1 MLSLYRLHTKRC
13 SAGRDRLDRSYRKC
27 GCPIHVEG
35 KCGDEFVRKSLQTSN
50 WQRAQQRLM
59 EAEARA
65 SWEPL
70 PEDKSAQLV
79 TIADAKARFL
89 KDAESG
95 RRLGESTLK
104 KYRLMLKHLEQFAA
118 KKGFLYLKQ
127 LNAEALRDFRDS
139 WQLGPRTAL
148 KKLERVKAF
157 FRFAVENNWITLNPA
172 KIVRGPANIRDTH
185 KLPFEPTEM
194 ERIIQACHE
203 VRIQNFSNEEV
214 LAFVLLLRYSG
225 LRIGDASMLTINR
238 FKGDDLYLYTQ
249 KSGTHVY
256 VPLPPSVMNTIRGIK
271 LRHGKYLFTGPE
283 SLRMETVSDLWRRKL
298 GHVFKTAKIPG
309 AHPHRFRHTFA
320 VELLKKSVPMEE
332 VSVLLG
338 HSSVRI
344 TEKHY
349 ASWVQARQDIL
360 KAHVAKTWETFGVIE
375 GGKTKAKQT
384 S

>member
-27 GCPIHVEG
+27 GRPIHVEV

-50 WQRAQQRLM
+50 WQRAQQRVM

-139 WQLGPRTAL
+139 WQL
-148 KKLERVKAF
+148 
-157 FRFAVENNWITLNPA
+157 
-172 KIVRGPANIRDTH
+172 VRGPR
-185 KLPFEPTEM
+185 
-194 ERIIQACHE
+194 
-203 VRIQNFSNEEV
+203 
-214 LAFVLLLRYSG
+214 
-225 LRIGDASMLTINR
+225 
-238 FKGDDLYLYTQ
+238 
-249 KSGTHVY
+249 
-256 VPLPPSVMNTIRGIK
+256 
-271 LRHGKYLFTGPE
+271 
-283 SLRMETVSDLWRRKL
+283 
-298 GHVFKTAKIPG
+298 
-309 AHPHRFRHTFA
+309 
-320 VELLKKSVPMEE
+320 
-332 VSVLLG
+332 
-338 HSSVRI
+338 
-344 TEKHY
+344 
-349 ASWVQARQDIL
+349 
-360 KAHVAKTWETFGVIE
+360 
-375 GGKTKAKQT
+375 
-384 S
+384 